1 MVLGW
6 PSSLGRP
13 GISSQKCLKITPWKI
28 PSACRNSHSNY
39 YHIIYIY
46 IFIGLIQNIWVHIWC
61 LTSRGNASY
70 VLKKSLPYIDKLDIC
85 ESLQHLKAWRFPEP
99 FLCGGSRRVPASL
112 VFDYPSV
119 AELVDRGRVGMILLA
134 IGDYTTWFIYW
145 GLW

>member
-1 MVLGW
+1 M
-6 PSSLGRP
+6 
-13 GISSQKCLKITPWKI
+13 QKFPFELLPY
-28 PSACRNSHSNY
+28 N
-39 YHIIYIY
+39 IY